1 MADEG
6 HETQAR
12 DLLVEHARRALI
24 HELGTA
30 RVEAWLGK
38 DGLHRHDVAELASI
52 VVDSCGRCAAIV
64 TSSTGSS
71 PGTTPAT
78 SPRRSSWTRTTGRG
92 IGPHAGA
99 RYGGRRE

>member
-38 DGLHRHDVAELASI
+38 DGLHQHDVVELAGI
-52 VVDSCGRCAAIV
+52 VVESLWPVLGDRDLVDRIITRHHARDLAAPIELD
-64 TSSTGSS
+64 
-71 PGTTPAT
+71 PND
-78 SPRRSSWTRTTGRG
+78 W
-92 IGPHAGA
+92 
-99 RYGGRRE
+99 